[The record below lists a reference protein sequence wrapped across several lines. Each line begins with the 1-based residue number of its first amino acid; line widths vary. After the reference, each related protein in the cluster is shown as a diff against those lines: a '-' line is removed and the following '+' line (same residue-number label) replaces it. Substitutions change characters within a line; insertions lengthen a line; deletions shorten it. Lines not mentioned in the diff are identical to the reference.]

1 MSTRYSCGT
10 FLAENHFVFIPR
22 LSPSLV
28 LRISPLKQYDAMPPS
43 KQPNSNNVLSI
54 IMGGGQGTR
63 LFPLTRDRSK
73 PAVPLAGKYRLVD
86 IPISNCINSGL
97 KRVYLLTQFNSASL
111 HRHISQSYK
120 FDHFTGG
127 FVEILAAEQTF
138 SSTSWYQGTAD
149 AVRKNLMHFRSTNF
163 DYALILSGDQL
174 YRMDFQKIL
183 EAHIRNQSD
192 LTIATIPVNR
202 REATSLGILQVNA
215 EDRITRFVEKPKDPA
230 VLDSLKIDR
239 ASYPALGIERDEE
252 LFLASMGIYVFS
264 RDVLFEL
271 LNNTLMDFGK
281 HIIPGAIDTHRVHS
295 HVFQGYWEDI
305 GTIRS
310 FFEANLD
317 CCSDMPK
324 FNFFDMGAPIFTR
337 PRFLPATKLNS
348 AAIDHAVIADG
359 CIISQAGI
367 RQSVVGVRSVLEVGS
382 YLHRVVMMGCD
393 YYDTDA
399 TASRNDAQGIPRLG
413 VGRGTRIENAI
424 IDKNARIGNECIL
437 SPAGKPEN
445 LDHPLYFIRDGVL
458 IVPKNGVIPHGT
470 VV

>member
-1 MSTRYSCGT
+1 
-10 FLAENHFVFIPR
+10 
-22 LSPSLV
+22 
-28 LRISPLKQYDAMPPS
+28 
-43 KQPNSNNVLSI
+43 
-54 IMGGGQGTR
+54 
-63 LFPLTRDRSK
+63 
-73 PAVPLAGKYRLVD
+73 
-86 IPISNCINSGL
+86 
-97 KRVYLLTQFNSASL
+97 
-111 HRHISQSYK
+111 
-120 FDHFTGG
+120 
-127 FVEILAAEQTF
+127 
-138 SSTSWYQGTAD
+138 
-149 AVRKNLMHFRSTNF
+149 
-163 DYALILSGDQL
+163 
-174 YRMDFQKIL
+174 MDFQKIL
-183 EAHIRNQSD
+183 EAHVRNQSD

-202 REATSLGILQVNA
+202 REATSLGILQVNN

-230 VLDSLKIDR
+230 VLDSLKLDR
-239 ASYPALGIERDEE
+239 ASYPGLGIERDEE

-281 HIIPGAIDTHRVHS
+281 HIIPGAIETHRVHS

-310 FFEANLD
+310 FFDANLD

-324 FNFFDMGAPIFTR
+324 FNFFDMAAPIFTR

-393 YYDTDA
+393 YYDTEE

-445 LDHPLYFIRDGVL
+445 MDHPLYFIRDGVL

>member
-1 MSTRYSCGT
+1 MHFWDISWPDSLRFHSTIEPAVS
-10 FLAENHFVFIPR
+10 
-22 LSPSLV
+22 SPYTSV
-28 LRISPLKQYDAMPPS
+28 QKYDAMPLT

-86 IPISNCINSGL
+86 IPISNCINSDL

-183 EAHIRNQSD
+183 EAHVRNKSD
-192 LTIATIPVNR
+192 LTIATIPVNG
-202 REATSLGILQVNA
+202 REASSLGILQIDA

-230 VLDSLKIDR
+230 VLDSLKLDR
-239 ASYPALGIERDEE
+239 ASYKGLGIERDED

-281 HIIPGAIDTHRVHS
+281 HIIPGAIETHRVHS

-310 FFEANLD
+310 FFDANLD

-324 FNFFDMGAPIFTR
+324 FNFFDMSAPIFTR

-393 YYDTDA
+393 YYDTEE

-445 LDHPLYFIRDGVL
+445 MDHPLYFIRDGVL

>member
-1 MSTRYSCGT
+1 M
-10 FLAENHFVFIPR
+10 
-22 LSPSLV
+22 
-28 LRISPLKQYDAMPPS
+28 
-43 KQPNSNNVLSI
+43 
-54 IMGGGQGTR
+54 
-63 LFPLTRDRSK
+63 
-73 PAVPLAGKYRLVD
+73 
-86 IPISNCINSGL
+86 
-97 KRVYLLTQFNSASL
+97 
-111 HRHISQSYK
+111 
-120 FDHFTGG
+120 
-127 FVEILAAEQTF
+127 
-138 SSTSWYQGTAD
+138 
-149 AVRKNLMHFRSTNF
+149 
-163 DYALILSGDQL
+163 AL
-174 YRMDFQKIL
+174 
-183 EAHIRNQSD
+183 
-192 LTIATIPVNR
+192 
-202 REATSLGILQVNA
+202 
-215 EDRITRFVEKPKDPA
+215 
-230 VLDSLKIDR
+230 DR
-239 ASYPALGIERDEE
+239 ASYNTHGIVRDEE

-310 FFEANLD
+310 FFDANLD

-324 FNFFDMGAPIFTR
+324 FNFFDMVAPIFTR

-367 RQSVVGVRSVLEVGS
+367 RQSVVGVRSILETGS

-393 YYDTDA
+393 YYDNDDTNA
-399 TASRNDAQGIPRLG
+399 RNDSQRIPRLG

-437 SPAGKPEN
+437 TPSGKPEN
-445 LDHPLYFIRDGVL
+445 FDHPLYFIRDGVL